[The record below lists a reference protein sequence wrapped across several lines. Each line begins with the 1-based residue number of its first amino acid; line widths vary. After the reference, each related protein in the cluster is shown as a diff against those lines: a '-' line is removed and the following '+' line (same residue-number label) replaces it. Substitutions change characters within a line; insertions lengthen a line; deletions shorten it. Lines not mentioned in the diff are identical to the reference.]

1 MRAGEMGIRLRKDQ
15 VEAIVRH
22 AQEEYP
28 NECCGLLAGK
38 DGIVAEVYRATN
50 VDHSPYTY
58 LMDPA
63 EQLKFFKEMEARG
76 WELVGIYH
84 SHTHSQAYPSRTDVE
99 KAFYPEAVYVIVS
112 LQDRQ
117 NPVIR
122 AFRILDGKIS
132 EEDVEVHG
140 E

>member
-1 MRAGEMGIRLRKDQ
+1 MGIRLRKDQ
-15 VEAIVRH
+15 VAATARH

-84 SHTHSQAYPSRTDVE
+84 SHTHSQADPSRTDVE

-112 LQDRQ
+112 LRKESMTSIVRETAAGLRR
-117 NPVIR
+117 PLLATPSPSRVMT
-122 AFRILDGKIS
+122 
-132 EEDVEVHG
+132 
-140 E
+140 